1 MLPKDNFRIAG
12 VCVIGKRVRFPQSFH
27 DSFLVSLV
35 SPYLCSRI
43 GDYSCGE
50 PRGGKKQNLVCFFAG
65 RIEGKY
71 VFCI

>member
-1 MLPKDNFRIAG
+1 MCAISKCL
-12 VCVIGKRVRFPQSFH
+12 RFPQSFH

-35 SPYLCSRI
+35 YPYLCSRI